1 MKKLIAFTL
10 VMLFL
15 LAVPVS
21 AESYLVLDSASL
33 MEEQD
38 VQRLEQVYDSYSRK
52 EEFTPVAVIV
62 NDFGGLSAED
72 YAAQMYT
79 VQSYPKDCAMFLL
92 SVKEGQWYIFTS
104 GSCAR
109 RFSDE
114 DIYNI
119 SETLLPLIQEEQY
132 FAAFLSFPERV
143 LEYYDD
149 NEPEVLTPIKVETEE
164 VKTERTYGK
173 LLLTCCGWGLLLGT
187 VVAVVMAV
195 QMRSVSTK
203 HTAADYIVPG
213 SANLVSSRDVYLYSR
228 TSRSP
233 KPKPKS
239 SSGPGRPS
247 GGRSHGGAGGRI

>member
-15 LAVPVS
+15 LAIPVS

-33 MEEQD
+33 MDDQD
-38 VQRLEQVYDSYSRK
+38 VRRLEQVYDSYSRK

-62 NDFGGLSAED
+62 DDFGGLSAED

-92 SVKEGQWYIFTS
+92 SVKTGEWYIFTS

-114 DIYNI
+114 DIYSI
-119 SETLLPLIQEEQY
+119 SEMLLPLIREEQY

-143 LEYYDD
+143 LEYYDA
-149 NEPEVLTPIKVETEE
+149 NEPVLLTPTKVETEE
-164 VKTERTYGK
+164 VKTERTFGK
-173 LLLTCCGWGLLLGT
+173 TLITCCGWGLLLGT
-187 VVAVVMAV
+187 AVAVIMAV
-195 QMRSVSTK
+195 QMRSVSPK
-203 HTAADYIVPG
+203 HAAADYIVPG

-228 TSRSP
+228 TTRSP
-233 KPKPKS
+233 KPKS
-239 SSGPGRPS
+239 NSGSGRSS
-247 GGRSHGGAGGRI
+247 GGRSYGGAGGKI